1 MDIFPSHDG
10 SLQDSSQAAPTILG
24 TPTSVSEDFPPTS
37 SAGGGS
43 LDIDKIF
50 KELLLLCT

>member
-1 MDIFPSHDG
+1 MGHCRIPHRMH
-10 SLQDSSQAAPTILG
+10 LG

-37 SAGGGS
+37 STGGGS